1 MNMQL
6 NARGLALA
14 GGVVG
19 AAVVALCFAIY
30 AVLGK
35 PDPWM
40 DLFIGSGPS
49 VAGWLIGILEGT
61 AVGAFSGWL
70 LAACYNRLARPAAAS
85 Q

>member
-1 MNMQL
+1 MKIQL
-6 NARGLALA
+6 NTRALALA
-14 GGVVG
+14 SGVVG

-30 AVLGK
+30 AVLGN

-49 VAGWLIGILEGT
+49 VAGWLIGILEGA

-70 LAACYNRLARPAAAS
+70 LAACYNRLARPAAVS
-85 Q
+85 R

>member
-6 NARGLALA
+6 NTRALALA

-30 AVLGK
+30 AALGT

-49 VAGWLIGILEGT
+49 VAGWLIGMVEGA

-70 LAACYNRLARPAAAS
+70 LAACYNTFARPAAAS
-85 Q
+85 R